1 MYYSLRILGED
12 RYVATFLNSWLVIH
26 PLNGA
31 MHTSVAPII
40 GSAIGIGQY
49 RALTGIS
56 AVYLDLACRYL
67 VFKHEL

>member
-1 MYYSLRILGED
+1 MISELR
-12 RYVATFLNSWLVIH
+12 FVIIMH
-26 PLNGA
+26 MH

-49 RALTGIS
+49 QALTGIS
-56 AVYLDLACRYL
+56 AVYLDLAYRYL